1 MNYFRRYK
9 SLSKLRKKVLQMT
22 NFGFLKEKD
31 QFKSFISACFDAEKS
46 LQISTVTTAI
56 LSRRALELAVK
67 WLYSFDDDLKLPY
80 DDRLSALIH
89 EQTFKD
95 IIDCNLFPL
104 IRYIVK
110 LGNVAVHTNSNISR
124 EEAITALR
132 NLHEFVSWIDYSYS
146 IDYTAQTFNEEI
158 LLDGGETRKRKE
170 EYQDLFEKLNAK
182 DRKLKDII
190 AENEKIRKKTTN
202 MRIHNQEK
210 KDYDFKVDEITESE
224 TRKRYID
231 VDLKLAGWTFN
242 KDVSTEY
249 EVKGM
254 PNSKGLG
261 YVDYV
266 LVGDNGKPLALI
278 EAKRTSADINQG
290 KQQAKLYADCLESL
304 YDQRPIIFL
313 SNGFEVRIWDDMEYP
328 DRKVSGIYSKSD
340 LVKLIERRQLK
351 RSLQSIKIKD
361 DITNRAYQKEA
372 IINVCEAFSA
382 KQRNALL
389 VMATGSGKTR
399 VSISIVDVLIRH
411 NWVKNVLF
419 LADRTELVR
428 QAKNAFN
435 NLQPSLSLCNLLED
449 KESPSLSRVVFSTYQ
464 TIMNAIDG
472 TKREDGI
479 TLFTPGHFDLIII
492 DESHRSI
499 YKKYR
504 AIFQYFDSLLV
515 GLTATPKD
523 EIDFNTY
530 EIFGLE
536 SGNPTYAYELEQAIE
551 EEYLVDYRTI
561 ESVSKFM
568 EEGIHYDDLSE
579 GEKQLYEETFDE
591 EETFSDYISGSA
603 LNEWL
608 FNNNTVD
615 YVLNELMEKGIKV
628 AGGDRVGKTII
639 FAKNAKHAR
648 HIVDRFNH
656 LYPHYRGGFCQQ
668 VDYSIKYAHSIIDDF
683 KVKDSEPHIAVSVD
697 MLDTGVDVPEVVNL
711 VFFKKIRSK
720 IKFWQ
725 MIGRGTRLRENL
737 FGPGQDK
744 EYFLIFD
751 YVGNFEF
758 FRENPKGIEG
768 NVLVS
773 LTERLFNL
781 RVEII
786 KELQQLDYQEEP
798 YMSHRHRLI
807 NELVTEIRRLNEEN
821 FQVKMKLK
829 YVHKFQNQ
837 KTWEALT
844 TNDVRELKEELAS
857 LIIPEE
863 DDEMSKRFDNVMYT
877 IELSYLM
884 VKKATK
890 PIRAVVDTAEKL
902 SEIGTIPKIIEN
914 KDLLIHVQ
922 STDFWDEADI
932 FALEEVREVM
942 RELVQFIEKET
953 RKTYYTNFQDTFDV
967 ILDGTP
973 IYGSNDLRN
982 YKKRVNQYLKE
993 HQNEIVIYKL
1003 RHNKILTKSDV
1014 AFLEKV
1020 LWDELG
1026 SKEEY
1031 KNEFGDTPV
1040 TRLVR
1045 QIVGLDRGAVNTA
1058 FSEFLSEERLNAKQ
1072 IKFVRI
1078 IIDYVVTNGYLEKKV
1093 LQQDPFR
1100 TLGSVSELFEDNI
1113 QDVRRIL
1120 RIIDSINENVDTIE
1134 GA

>member
-1 MNYFRRYK
+1 
-9 SLSKLRKKVLQMT
+9 MT

-31 QFKSFISACFDAEKS
+31 QYESFTSACIEAEKS
-46 LQISTVTTAI
+46 LQISPATTAI
-56 LSRRALELAVK
+56 LSRRALELSVK
-67 WLYSFDDDLKLPY
+67 WTYSFDDGLKLPY

-89 EQTFKD
+89 EQTFRD
-95 IIDCNLFPL
+95 IIDNDLFPL

-124 EEAITALR
+124 EEAITSLR
-132 NLHEFVSWIDYSYS
+132 NLHEFVSWIDYCYS
-146 IDYTAQTFNEEI
+146 VDYTAQAFNEE
-158 LLDGGETRKRKE
+158 LLLAGGETRKRKE
-170 EYQDLFEKLNAK
+170 EYQDLFEKLSAK
-182 DRKLKDII
+182 DHKLEDII
-190 AENEKIRKKTTN
+190 AENEKLRKQVTET
-202 MRIHNQEK
+202 RIHNQEK
-210 KDYDFKVDEITESE
+210 KDYDFKVDEISEYE
-224 TRKRYID
+224 TRQRYID
-231 VDLKLAGWTFN
+231 VDLKLAGWIFN
-242 KDVSTEY
+242 KDVSIEY

-254 PNSKGLG
+254 PNAKGIG

-266 LVGDNGKPLALI
+266 LFGDNGKPLALI
-278 EAKRTSADINQG
+278 EAKRTSVNVNQG
-290 KQQAKLYADCLESL
+290 KQQAKLYADCLENMHN
-304 YDQRPIIFL
+304 QRPIIFL
-313 SNGFEVRIWDDMEYP
+313 TNGFESRIWDDMEYP
-328 DRKVSGIYSKSD
+328 DRNVSGIYSKPD

-351 RSLQSIKIKD
+351 HPLQNIMIKD

-372 IINVCEAFSA
+372 IVNVCEAFEA

-399 VSISIVDVLIRH
+399 VSISIVDVLVRH

-435 NLQPSLSLCNLLED
+435 NSLPTLSLCNLLED
-449 KESPSLSRVVFSTYQ
+449 KESPELSRVVFSTYP
-464 TIMNAIDG
+464 TMMNAIDG
-472 TKREDGI
+472 TKREDGV
-479 TLFTPGHFDLIII
+479 TLFTSGHFDLIII

-504 AIFQYFDSLLV
+504 AIFEYFDSLLV

-536 SGNPTYAYELEQAIE
+536 SGNPTYAYELEQAIGE
-551 EEYLVDYRTI
+551 GYLVDYRTI
-561 ESVSKFM
+561 ESVSKFI
-568 EEGIHYDDLSE
+568 EDGIHYEDLSE
-579 GEKQLYEETFDE
+579 EEKQMYEETFDE

-615 YVLNELMEKGIKV
+615 HVLNELMEKGIKV
-628 AGGDRVGKTII
+628 AGGDRIGKTII

-656 LYPHYRGGFCQQ
+656 LYPHYGGGFCQQ

-683 KVKDSEPHIAVSVD
+683 KVEDSEPHIAVSVD
-697 MLDTGVDVPEVVNL
+697 MLDTGIDVPEVVNL
-711 VFFKKIRSK
+711 VFFKKVRSK

-725 MIGRGTRLRENL
+725 MIGRGTRLREDL

-768 NVLVS
+768 NVVVS

-798 YMSHRHRLI
+798 YTSHRNRLI

-821 FQVKMKLK
+821 FQVKMKVK
-829 YVHKFQNQ
+829 YVHKFQNEE
-837 KTWEALT
+837 TWEALT
-844 TNDVRELKEELAS
+844 TNDVRELKEEVAP

-877 IELSYLM
+877 IELAYLT
-884 VKKATK
+884 VQKAIK
-890 PIRAVVDTAEKL
+890 PIRTVVETAEKL
-902 SEIGTIPKIIEN
+902 SEIGTIPKIVEN

-932 FALEEVREVM
+932 FELEEVREVM
-942 RELVQFIEKET
+942 RELVQFIEKES

-967 ILDGTP
+967 IVDGTP

-993 HQNEIVIYKL
+993 HQDEMAIYKL
-1003 RHNKILTKSDV
+1003 KHNKSLTKTDV
-1014 AFLEKV
+1014 AFLEDV
-1020 LWDELG
+1020 LWNELG
-1026 SKEEY
+1026 SKEDYE
-1031 KNEFGDTPV
+1031 NEFGDTPI

-1045 QIVGLDRGAVNTA
+1045 QIVGLDRGAANAA
-1058 FSEFLSEERLNAKQ
+1058 FSEFLSEERLNATQ
-1072 IKFVRI
+1072 IKFVRL
-1078 IIDYVVTNGYLEKKV
+1078 IIDYVVANGYLEKEV
-1093 LQQDPFR
+1093 LQHDPFR

-1113 QDVRRIL
+1113 QDVRKIL
-1120 RIIDSINENVDTIE
+1120 GAIDSINENVDRIE

>member
-1 MNYFRRYK
+1 
-9 SLSKLRKKVLQMT
+9 MT
-22 NFGFLKEKD
+22 NFGFLNEKD
-31 QFKSFISACFDAEKS
+31 QYESFMSACLEAEKS
-46 LQISTVTTAI
+46 LQISPATTAI

-67 WLYSFDDDLKLPY
+67 WTYSFDEGLNLPY

-89 EQTFKD
+89 EQSFRN
-95 IIDCNLFPL
+95 IIDSELFPL

-124 EEAITALR
+124 EEAIISLR
-132 NLHEFVSWIDYSYS
+132 NLHEFISWIDYCYS
-146 IDYTAQTFNEEI
+146 ADYTAQEFDEEV
-158 LLDGGETRKRKE
+158 LLSGSETRKRKE
-170 EYQDLFEKLNAK
+170 EYQDLFEKLSAK
-182 DRKLKDII
+182 DRKLEDII
-190 AENEKIRKKTTN
+190 AENKKLRKQATET
-202 MRIHNQEK
+202 RIYNQEN
-210 KDYDFKVDEITESE
+210 KDYDFKVDEISENE

-242 KDVSTEY
+242 KDISIEY
-249 EVKGM
+249 EVRGM
-254 PNSKGLG
+254 PNPKGLG

-266 LVGDNGKPLALI
+266 LFGENGKPLALI
-278 EAKRTSADINQG
+278 EAKRTSLDVNQG
-290 KQQAKLYADCLESL
+290 KQQAKLYADCLESMHN
-304 YDQRPIIFL
+304 QRPIIFL
-313 SNGFEVRIWDDMEYP
+313 TNGFESRIWDDLEYP

-351 RSLQSIKIKD
+351 KPLQDIMIKD

-372 IINVCEAFSA
+372 ITNVCEVFNK

-399 VSISIVDVLIRH
+399 VSISIVDVLVRH

-435 NLQPSLSLCNLLED
+435 NSLPSLSLCSLLED
-449 KESPSLSRVVFSTYQ
+449 KESPELSRVVFSTYQ
-464 TIMNAIDG
+464 TMMNAIDG
-472 TKREDGI
+472 TKQKDGN

-504 AIFQYFDSLLV
+504 AIFEYFDSLLV

-551 EEYLVDYRTI
+551 EGFLVDYRTI

-579 GEKQLYEETFDE
+579 EEKRMYEETFDE
-591 EETFSDYISGSA
+591 DETFSDYISGSA

-608 FNNNTVD
+608 FNNDTVD
-615 YVLNELMEKGIKV
+615 YVLNDLMEKGIKV
-628 AGGDRVGKTII
+628 AGGDRLGKTII

-648 HIVDRFNH
+648 HIVERFNH
-656 LYPHYRGGFCQQ
+656 LYPPYSGGFCQQ

-683 KVKDSEPHIAVSVD
+683 KMETSEPHIAVSVD
-697 MLDTGVDVPEVVNL
+697 MLDTGIDVPEVVNL
-711 VFFKKIRSK
+711 VFFKKVRSK

-725 MIGRGTRLRENL
+725 MIGRGTRLREDL

-751 YVGNFEF
+751 YVGNFEY
-758 FRENPKGIEG
+758 FRENPKGTEG
-768 NVLVS
+768 TAVVS

-781 RVEII
+781 RVEVI
-786 KELQQLDYQEEP
+786 KELQSLNYQEEP
-798 YMSHRHRLI
+798 YIGHRKKLVS
-807 NELVTEIRRLNEEN
+807 ELLTEIRRLNEEN
-821 FQVKMKLK
+821 FRVKMNIK
-829 YVHKFQNQ
+829 YVHKFQN
-837 KTWEALT
+837 KEIWEALT
-844 TNDVRELKEELAS
+844 NNDTRELKEEVAP

-877 IELSYLM
+877 IELAYLT
-884 VKKATK
+884 VQKATK

-902 SEIGTIPKIIEN
+902 SEIGTIPQINEN
-914 KDLLIHVQ
+914 KELLIHVQ
-922 STDFWDEADI
+922 STDFWDSTNI
-932 FALEEVREVM
+932 FELEEVREVM
-942 RELVQFIEKET
+942 RELVQFIEKEAQ
-953 RKTYYTNFQDTFDV
+953 KTYYTNFRDTFDV
-967 ILDGTP
+967 ITEGVP

-993 HQNEIVIYKL
+993 HQDEMAIYKL
-1003 RHNKILTKSDV
+1003 KYNKSLTESDV
-1014 AFLEKV
+1014 KFLEEV
-1020 LWDELG
+1020 LWNDLG
-1026 SKEEY
+1026 SKEDY
-1031 KNEFGDTPV
+1031 KNEFGDTPI

-1045 QIVGLDRGAVNTA
+1045 QIVGLDRGAANEA

-1072 IKFVRI
+1072 IKFVRLI
-1078 IIDYVVTNGYLEKKV
+1078 VDYVVANGYLEKEA

-1120 RIIDSINENVDTIE
+1120 GIIDNINGNVDTIE

>member
-1 MNYFRRYK
+1 
-9 SLSKLRKKVLQMT
+9 MT
-22 NFGFLKEKD
+22 NFGFLNEKEQYD
-31 QFKSFISACFDAEKS
+31 SFTSACLEAEKS
-46 LQISTVTTAI
+46 LQISPATTAI

-67 WLYSFDDDLKLPY
+67 WTYSFDDGLKLPY

-89 EQTFKD
+89 EQTFRD
-95 IIDCNLFPL
+95 IIDSDLFSL

-124 EEAITALR
+124 EEAITSLR
-132 NLHEFVSWIDYSYS
+132 NLHEFVSWIDYCYS
-146 IDYTAQTFNEEI
+146 VDYTAQAFNEEV
-158 LLDGGETRKRKE
+158 LLDGGKTRKRKE
-170 EYQDLFEKLNAK
+170 EYQDLFEKLSAK
-182 DRKLKDII
+182 DRKLEDMI
-190 AENEKIRKKTTN
+190 AENEKLRKQATET
-202 MRIHNQEK
+202 RILNQEK
-210 KDYDFKVDEITESE
+210 KDYDFKVDEISEYE
-224 TRKRYID
+224 TRQRYID

-242 KDVSTEY
+242 KDVSIEY

-254 PNSKGLG
+254 PNSKGIG

-266 LVGDNGKPLALI
+266 LFGENGKPLALI
-278 EAKRTSADINQG
+278 EAKRTSVGVNKG
-290 KQQAKLYADCLESL
+290 KQQAKLYADCLENMHN
-304 YDQRPIIFL
+304 QRPIIFL
-313 SNGFEVRIWDDMEYP
+313 TNGFDSRIWDDTEYP
-328 DRKVSGIYSKSD
+328 DRNVSGIYSKAD

-351 RSLQSIKIKD
+351 HPLQNVMIKD

-372 IINVCEAFSA
+372 IVNVCEVFDA

-399 VSISIVDVLIRH
+399 VSISIVDVLVRH

-435 NLQPSLSLCNLLED
+435 NSLPSLSLCSLLDD
-449 KESPSLSRVVFSTYQ
+449 KESPELSRVVFSTYQ
-464 TIMNAIDG
+464 TMMNAIDG
-472 TKREDGI
+472 TKREDGK

-504 AIFQYFDSLLV
+504 AIFEYFDSLLV

-551 EEYLVDYRTI
+551 EGYLVDYRTI

-568 EEGIHYDDLSE
+568 EDGIHYDDLSE
-579 GEKQLYEETFDE
+579 EEKQMYEETFDE

-628 AGGDRVGKTII
+628 AGGDRLGKTIV

-648 HIVDRFNH
+648 HIVERFNH
-656 LYPHYRGGFCQQ
+656 LYPHYGGGFCQQ

-683 KVKDSEPHIAVSVD
+683 KVEDSEPHIAVSVD
-697 MLDTGVDVPEVVNL
+697 MLDTGIDVPEVVNL
-711 VFFKKIRSK
+711 VFFKKVRSK

-725 MIGRGTRLRENL
+725 MIGRGTRLREDL

-744 EYFLIFD
+744 EFFLIFD

-768 NVLVS
+768 NVVVS

-781 RVEII
+781 KVEIV

-798 YMSHRHRLI
+798 YTSHRNSLI
-807 NELVTEIRRLNEEN
+807 NELVTGIRRLNEEN
-821 FQVKMKLK
+821 FQVKMKVK
-829 YVHKFQNQ
+829 YVHKFQNEE
-837 KTWEALT
+837 TWEALT
-844 TNDVRELKEELAS
+844 INDIRELKEEVAP
-857 LIIPEE
+857 LIIPEDE
-863 DDEMSKRFDNVMYT
+863 DEMSKRFDNVIYT
-877 IELSYLM
+877 IELAYLT
-884 VKKATK
+884 VQKATK
-890 PIRAVVDTAEKL
+890 PIRTVVETAEKL
-902 SEIGTIPKIIEN
+902 SEMGTIPKIVEN

-932 FALEEVREVM
+932 FKLEEVREVM

-953 RKTYYTNFQDTFDV
+953 RKTYYTNFEDTFN
-967 ILDGTP
+967 IISDGTP

-993 HQNEIVIYKL
+993 HQDEMAIYKL
-1003 RHNKILTKSDV
+1003 KHNKSLTKADV
-1014 AFLEKV
+1014 EFLEDV
-1020 LWDELG
+1020 LWNDLG

-1031 KNEFGDTPV
+1031 KKEFGDTPI
-1040 TRLVR
+1040 TKLVR
-1045 QIVGLDRGAVNTA
+1045 QIVGLDRDAVNAA
-1058 FSEFLSEERLNAKQ
+1058 FSEFLSEERLNATQ
-1072 IKFVRI
+1072 IKFVRL
-1078 IIDYVVTNGYLEKKV
+1078 IIDYVVANGYLEKEA

-1113 QDVRRIL
+1113 QDVKKIL
-1120 RIIDSINENVDTIE
+1120 GIIDDINENVDTVE

>member
-1 MNYFRRYK
+1 M
-9 SLSKLRKKVLQMT
+9 KVGAKMT

-56 LSRRALELAVK
+56 LARRALELAVK
-67 WLYSFDDDLKLPY
+67 WLYSFDNELKLPY

-95 IIDCNLFPL
+95 TIDCNLFPL

-190 AENEKIRKKTTN
+190 AENEKIRKKATN

-737 FGPGQDK
+737 FGPEQDK

-863 DDEMSKRFDNVMYT
+863 DGEMSKRFDNVMYT

-932 FALEEVREVM
+932 LALEEVREVM